1 MRTTTARYMLQLL
14 IMRFIINADVLR
26 ISQTLGILGKIFQ
39 LVWNYEVSP
48 DSGTAQRSTITGEM
62 KITIPKLYPE
72 PERPRKIEI
81 PEKVLKPE
89 IPKTKTVDYRNIV
102 SEASTKTVKETKKE
116 LRKNDE
122 NFIDND
128 DVPPLL

>member
-1 MRTTTARYMLQLL
+1 M
-14 IMRFIINADVLR
+14 
-26 ISQTLGILGKIFQ
+26 
-39 LVWNYEVSP
+39 VWNYEVSP